1 MPSSGDSIIQKLNP
15 QIGIHF
21 AEAFRFAVSTINKN
35 KTLLFGYQLEE
46 NIISTEIWSDAVW
59 DMFGFYGEAA
69 ICASDPLNL
78 FKVVLLTNSVSIPT
92 LSLSG
97 WHEHS
102 SKTHSISSENEIY
115 NFRVTP
121 DDIYKIHALL
131 ALVRKLNWS
140 IVNIISSSG
149 NSGEKSAEMFLKYA
163 PNYMICH
170 EVEITI
176 PDDASKS
183 HYDDAIF
190 SISVAKANGTILFT
204 NMRDSI
210 GLAIALNDSKLTK
223 RFQILAATGFTN
235 YVEVTKGNEE
245 ILEGSLSIEYPT
257 NEILGFRD
265 HFLALGYEN
274 RTGKEWV
281 NFWEDTFECSHGD
294 KGSDTKNCTGNEKLR
309 PGKGYYPKTPVYLV
323 IDLVYDFA
331 FALRDIIQENCM
343 NVAQNDFCSFHSKD
357 LRKIKKSA
365 TAVSEAMKAR
375 LQNNSFPDYTLK
387 FSNPIT
393 KHDPRLVKFDI
404 LNFVKTADSYE
415 NRKVGSWSTEREPTV
430 NVYASQNEGVI
441 HIDESRIRSRGNQ
454 RALRSSCRL
463 ACHNGEIRVYNQEE
477 NLKQCCWKC
486 VKCGPNEISKSDS
499 CTKCDNEERPDSQYK
514 KCMKLELRYFSNDAS
529 SSNAR
534 FAYVGLSIAG
544 IIATLFV
551 FGIFIKFND
560 NLIVR
565 ASGRDLSYVL
575 LAGICFLFL
584 LPLAH
589 FTIPTSAVC
598 SLRGIGPGVAFCMCY
613 SPLFLKTNRIYRIF
627 RNAQTSIAR
636 PPLISPQ
643 SQLALLAS
651 IICVQIMLGLVWV
664 LSNAP
669 EVQRFVPTSREFVS
683 LHCNNEALP
692 IFLNLFL
699 SFLFMSCCTWY
710 AFKTRNFPKNYNES
724 KYIGFT
730 MYITCIV
737 WAVSLP
743 LYFMPSDDPSM
754 YFTEHLICVGAI
766 VIGFIT
772 LIGLFGQK
780 VQILLLPTRQQQQGI
795 ECYRN
800 EADPNK
806 FQMKS
811 HKLNTLSLQRNDSPE
826 GLGCRRSTFS
836 SDLLE

>member
-1 MPSSGDSIIQKLNP
+1 M
-15 QIGIHF
+15 F
-21 AEAFRFAVSTINKN
+21 EA
-35 KTLLFGYQLEE
+35 
-46 NIISTEIWSDAVW
+46 
-59 DMFGFYGEAA
+59 YGEAA
-69 ICASDPLNL
+69 VCASDPLNL
-78 FKVVLLTNSVSIPT
+78 FKFVLLTNSLSIST
-92 LSLSG
+92 ITLSG

-102 SKTHSISSENEIY
+102 SKTHSISNEDEIY

-121 DDIYKIHALL
+121 DDIYKIRAIL

-149 NSGEKSAEMFLKYA
+149 NSGEKSVEMFLKYA
-163 PNYMICH
+163 PRYVICQ

-183 HYDDAIF
+183 HYDDAIL
-190 SISVAKANGTILFT
+190 SVRAAKANGTILFT

-210 GLAIALNDSKLTK
+210 GLAIALKDFNLTK
-223 RFQILAATGFTN
+223 SFQILAATGFTN
-235 YVEVTKGNEE
+235 YIQVTKGNKE
-245 ILEGSLSIEYPT
+245 ILEGSLSIEYPA

-265 HFLALGYEN
+265 HFLSLGYRN
-274 RTGKEWV
+274 RTGKEWTK
-281 NFWEDTFECSHGD
+281 FWEDTFDCSFGA
-294 KGSDTKNCTGNEKLR
+294 KNSGTKNCTGDEKLN
-309 PGKGYYPKTPVYLV
+309 PGKGYYSGTPIYLV
-323 IDLVYDFA
+323 IDLVYDVA
-331 FALRDIIQENCM
+331 FALRNIIQENCA
-343 NVAQNDFCSFHSKD
+343 NVVENDYCSFHPKD
-357 LRKIKKSA
+357 LQKIKKSS
-365 TAVSEAMKAR
+365 TAVSKAMKVR
-375 LQNNSFPDYTLK
+375 WQNNSFTDYTLRY
-387 FSNPIT
+387 SNPIT
-393 KHDPRLVKFDI
+393 KYDARFVKFDI
-404 LNFVKTADSYE
+404 LNFVKTASGYE
-415 NRKVGSWSTEREPTV
+415 NRKVGSWSTERVPMQ
-430 NVYASQNEGVI
+430 NIFASQNEGVI
-441 HIDESRIRSRGNQ
+441 DIKASRIRSRGNQ
-454 RALRSSCRL
+454 RLLTSSCRFE
-463 ACHNGEIRVYNQEE
+463 CRYGEIRVYHQEE
-477 NLKQCCWKC
+477 NLKKCCWEC
-486 VKCGPNEISKSDS
+486 VKCGPNEISKNDT
-499 CTKCDNEERPDSQYK
+499 CRKCDNEERPDSMYK
-514 KCMKLELRYFSNDAS
+514 KCMKLELRYFSNEAS

-534 FAYVGLSIAG
+534 FAYLGLSITG
-544 IIATLFV
+544 ILATLFV
-551 FGIFIKFND
+551 FVIFIKFND

-565 ASGRDLSYVL
+565 ASGRDLSYVM
-575 LAGICFLFL
+575 LAGICFVFL
-584 LPLAH
+584 LPLPH
-589 FTIPTSAVC
+589 FTAPTSAIC
-598 SLRGIGPGVAFCMCY
+598 SLRGISPGVAFCMCY

-643 SQLALLAS
+643 SQLALLTS
-651 IICVQIMLGLVWV
+651 MILIQIMLGFVWV

-669 EVQRFVPTSREFVS
+669 EVQRFVPAPREFVS

-780 VQILLLPTRQQQQGI
+780 VQILLFPTRQQQQQKRM
-795 ECYRN
+795 ECSRN

-811 HKLNTLSLQRNDSPE
+811 YKLNTLSLQRNVSPG
-826 GLGCRRSTFS
+826 GLDRRRSTNS
-836 SDLLE
+836 SDLFE